1 MPEEILLKIF
11 FSGLSE
17 DYWQGRNHIPLNV
30 SHTNHALR
38 RLALSSPCLW
48 TKIGFSLDDDDD
60 DGTDVDE
67 GLQTRAACTAKL
79 FELWIERSG
88 SSPLICTTEVSRF
101 GRMAERIF
109 RLLLREQWRLRSITL
124 AFEYIGSSRPGFHF
138 DLTNMPNLQKLDLAF
153 MDDEEEVFTL
163 DLSHSK
169 QLRHLNLRQTR
180 SHRWREIT
188 KSIQGQQ
195 LLHLR
200 LDLEDSPRDTFLI
213 TSLTMFPQL
222 AHLDLRLTFNYGIS
236 LLSEMPNASPI
247 LLPKLR
253 VLKLG
258 IGCGDLLNYFT
269 APSLVSLDTYDST
282 MTDLNEEGLIIY
294 EYLQRSN
301 PPLETLKLAF
311 TYLPNRDLLRNILR
325 ELHTVQIFIINHRN
339 SRTSYTELDDLHNHS
354 QINDLWSLLSINSPS
369 TACLLPNL
377 SRLAYYRSCQ
387 DAYKKRKEQVIIIAD
402 MLVSRWKYSPDFCFQ
417 GKHEYV
423 REGPSKNFYCLLEN
437 MKDIRDC
444 VSNGC
449 SMIIKD
455 LQDYIE
461 EIRK

>member
-1 MPEEILLKIF
+1 M
-11 FSGLSE
+11 S
-17 DYWQGRNHIPLNV
+17 
-30 SHTNHALR
+30 
-38 RLALSSPCLW
+38 
-48 TKIGFSLDDDDD
+48 FSLDDDDD

-138 DLTNMPNLQKLDLAF
+138 DLTNMPNLQKLDLTF

-180 SHRWREIT
+180 GHRWREIT

-213 TSLTMFPQL
+213 SSLTMFPQL

-236 LLSEMPNASPI
+236 LLSEMPNGSPI

-269 APSLVSLDTYDST
+269 APSLVSLDIPMWTGTEVQTY
-282 MTDLNEEGLIIY
+282 EFI
-294 EYLQRSN
+294 QRSK
-301 PPLETLKLAF
+301 PALEIMRWELWGNHEIGRLQSILQELHAIKTLILYQCDPNYTDTTTLLWQLLSIKSTGDKIL
-311 TYLPNRDLLRNILR
+311 LPILKDLEHGLSYIYGWSGTSEERLR
-325 ELHTVQIFIINHRN
+325 ELAIILADMVL
-339 SRTSYTELDDLHNHS
+339 SRYQYTRDFKLHLDD
-354 QINDLWSLLSINSPS
+354 INL
-369 TACLLPNL
+369 
-377 SRLAYYRSCQ
+377 
-387 DAYKKRKEQVIIIAD
+387 
-402 MLVSRWKYSPDFCFQ
+402 
-417 GKHEYV
+417 GKAL
-423 REGPSKNFYCLLEN
+423 KDLEN
-437 MKDIRDC
+437 FENIREC
-444 VSNGC
+444 ILNGGK
-449 SMIIKD
+449 ITIG
-455 LQDYIE
+455 
-461 EIRK
+461 RKRQHILYFPFQ